1 MMQIG
6 SHTLKSK
13 LLLAPMAGITDLP
26 FRKLCKEF
34 GAGLTTSEMLTSD
47 ISLWD
52 TPKSK
57 TRLPQADESEP
68 RCTQIAGTDP
78 KQMADAARFSVEKGA
93 QIIDINLGCPAKKV
107 CNKSA
112 GSALMQDPKAVKTI
126 LNAVTQ
132 AVPVPVTLKMRTGW
146 SRQNRNAMEIA
157 QIAEDSKISA
167 LTIHGRTRADAYKG
181 YAEIETVRRVKEKVS
196 IPVIVNGDLLNQKD
210 IDFALNYSGAD
221 AAMVGRAAQG
231 SPWLFAQY
239 VDPNADKTS
248 TPQEISRAE
257 KVTTILNH
265 IRHTHE
271 FFGEKTGTRI
281 ARKHINWYLQKLHIT
296 NTEAKKALLVAQISS
311 QQIQLLEDVLLSPQ

>member
-1 MMQIG
+1 MLQIG
-6 SHTLKSK
+6 PHKLKSK

-26 FRKLCKEF
+26 FRKICKEF
-34 GAGLTTSEMLTSD
+34 GAGLATSEMLTSD

-107 CNKSA
+107 CRKSA
-112 GSALMQDPKAVKTI
+112 GSALMQEPKAVKAI

-132 AVPVPVTLKMRTGW
+132 SVSVPVTLKMRTGW
-146 SRQNRNAMEIA
+146 ARQHRNALDIA
-157 QIAEDSKISA
+157 RIAEDSDIRA

-181 YAEIETVRRVKEKVS
+181 YAEIETVRRVKESIS
-196 IPVIVNGDLLNQKD
+196 IPVIVNGDLLNQED
-210 IDFALNYSGAD
+210 IDFALSYSGAD

-231 SPWLFAQY
+231 APWLFAQY
-239 VDPNADKTS
+239 LSANIDKS
-248 TPQEISRAE
+248 PAPQEISQAE
-257 KVTTILNH
+257 KIETILSH

-271 FFGEKTGTRI
+271 FFGEKIGTRI
-281 ARKHINWYLQKLHIT
+281 ARKHISWYLEKLHIS
-296 NTEAKKALLVAQISS
+296 NQSAKKALLVSKISS

>member
-1 MMQIG
+1 MQIG

-34 GAGLTTSEMLTSD
+34 GAGLATSEMLTSD

-132 AVPVPVTLKMRTGW
+132 AVSVPVTLKMRTGW
-146 SRQNRNAMEIA
+146 SRQHRNAMEIA

-239 VDPNADKTS
+239 VDSNADNTS
-248 TPQEISRAE
+248 TPQEISHAE

-296 NTEAKKALLVAQISS
+296 NIEAKKALLVAQISS